1 LFSKFLNFLENPL
14 DSGNILQKGE
24 KKSFTRMEKML
35 FGQNIWKMGEFFKNS
50 KYLQSRIYSQKDFKT
65 LQNQMQSGE
74 NVQNFNHIKTTHFL
88 LRTAFTKY
96 LMNTFKFAN

>member
-1 LFSKFLNFLENPL
+1 
-14 DSGNILQKGE
+14 LQKGE
-24 KKSFTRMEKML
+24 KKSFTRMKKML
-35 FGQNIWKMGEFFKNS
+35 FGQNIWKMGEFFENS